1 MAGLIK
7 YIAPVDSVSGMFGKR
22 EHSFSGKAIISNVR
36 KTASQKYPGGHMY
49 FSVLTKTTYRGG
61 TAAMISWQETFTRI
75 CQQTRERMKNP
86 STIAQDQ
93 ADFAAQTKYK
103 TFYSFIWHKMYAEVV
118 G

>member
-1 MAGLIK
+1 MAGQIK

-36 KTASQKYPGGHMY
+36 RKASQKYPGGHMY
-49 FSVLTKTTYRGG
+49 FSVLTKTTFKESVNGNMWRD
-61 TAAMISWQETFTRI
+61 TFIQICAATRARIINPEYIS
-75 CQQTRERMKNP
+75 
-86 STIAQDQ
+86 QDQ

-103 TFYSFIWHKMYAEVV
+103 TFYAFVWNKMKAEIV

>member
-1 MAGLIK
+1 MAGQIK

-49 FSVLTKTTYRGG
+49 FSVLTKTTYRS
-61 TAAMISWQETFTRI
+61 TAAMVSWQETFVRI
-75 CQQTRERMKNP
+75 CEATRARMINP
-86 STIAQDQ
+86 ETIAQDQ

-103 TFYSFIWHKMYAEVV
+103 TFYSFIWNKMREEVV